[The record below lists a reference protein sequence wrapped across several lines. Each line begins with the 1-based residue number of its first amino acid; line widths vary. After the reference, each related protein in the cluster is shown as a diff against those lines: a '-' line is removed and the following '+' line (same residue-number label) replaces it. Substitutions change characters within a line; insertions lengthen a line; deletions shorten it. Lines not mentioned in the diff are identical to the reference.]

1 MITESQKLEELLVE
15 CVIPGL
21 AELTAKQLPYGDKL
35 QVFAGSRFC
44 GNQYVLI
51 TLLKLQCLRH
61 VSPLGAGVK
70 LSVVQTDQVIIALP
84 GDKSKMSIYEKIA
97 ISWRSA
103 QTFPDS
109 ADRLRAGVGC
119 SARGSSGRAP

>member
-1 MITESQKLEELLVE
+1 MIPESQKLEELFVE

-35 QVFAGSRFC
+35 QVFAGSRLC

-70 LSVVQTDQVIIALP
+70 LSVAQADRGIMTSYNP
-84 GDKSKMSIYEKIA
+84 NCKMSIGDKN
-97 ISWRSA
+97 
-103 QTFPDS
+103 PDEV
-109 ADRLRAGVGC
+109 RFVI
-119 SARGSSGRAP
+119 

>member
-1 MITESQKLEELLVE
+1 MIPEGQKLEELLVE

-21 AELTAKQLPYGDKL
+21 AELTAKQLPYWDKL
-35 QVFAGSRFC
+35 QVFAGSRLC

-70 LSVVQTDQVIIALP
+70 LSVVQTGKVIIARHR
-84 GDKSKMSIYEKIA
+84 DKSKMSIYNKIA

-103 QTFPDS
+103 QPFPDS
-109 ADRLRAGVGC
+109 ADRMRGGAGRFARDS
-119 SARGSSGRAP
+119 SARAP

>member
-1 MITESQKLEELLVE
+1 MKGSRPGYEGALSGLNEATGRRPVVIPQSQKLEELLVE

-35 QVFAGSRFC
+35 QVFAGSWLC

-61 VSPLGAGVK
+61 VSPLGAGH
-70 LSVVQTDQVIIALP
+70 
-84 GDKSKMSIYEKIA
+84 
-97 ISWRSA
+97 
-103 QTFPDS
+103 
-109 ADRLRAGVGC
+109 
-119 SARGSSGRAP
+119 

>member
-1 MITESQKLEELLVE
+1 MFSGLNETTGRRPVVIPESQKLEELLVE

-35 QVFAGSRFC
+35 QVFAGSRLNK
-44 GNQYVLI
+44 NQYVLI

-70 LSVVQTDQVIIALP
+70 LSVVQTDEVIMT
-84 GDKSKMSIYEKIA
+84 G
-97 ISWRSA
+97 
-103 QTFPDS
+103 
-109 ADRLRAGVGC
+109 
-119 SARGSSGRAP
+119 

>member
-1 MITESQKLEELLVE
+1 MIPESQKLKELLVE

-35 QVFAGSRFC
+35 QVFAGSRLC

-61 VSPLGAGVK
+61 VSPLGAGIK
-70 LSVVQTDQVIIALP
+70 SSVAQADNVIIALP
-84 GDKSKMSIYEKIA
+84 GEKSKMSIYDKNPSGEGFE
-97 ISWRSA
+97 ISMW
-103 QTFPDS
+103 
-109 ADRLRAGVGC
+109 LCVLLGI
-119 SARGSSGRAP
+119 

>member
-1 MITESQKLEELLVE
+1 MIPESQELEKLLVE

-35 QVFAGSRFC
+35 QVFAGSRLC

-84 GDKSKMSIYEKIA
+84 GDKCKMSIYDKTPPERGL
-97 ISWRSA
+97 ISTGGFAFCGGFRHAHAPSG
-103 QTFPDS
+103 
-109 ADRLRAGVGC
+109 AGLHY
-119 SARGSSGRAP
+119 